1 MLTPELSKELFPDN
15 TIIEAYRGSIA
26 HGMYIPNTDPNSI
39 DDIDLMGVYMAPKE
53 YYIGLGLE
61 RKHER
66 AIECFKD
73 KYDVVSY
80 EFRKFVNLLLK
91 SNPNVLGMLWLKSE
105 HYLNKAPA
113 GQLLIDNKKLF
124 ISKEAY
130 NSFVGYA
137 YGQLKHMESNIKLGY
152 MGSKRKELVNKY
164 GFDPKNASHCIRL
177 LRMGDEYLNSGELN
191 IHREDFEE
199 LLEIKTGKW
208 SLIQVKAEA
217 ERLFK
222 KIECSFKH
230 SKLPVKPDYIKVEK
244 LVMSVLQAHL
254 N

>member
-113 GQLLIDNKKLF
+113 GQLLIVAEQNF
-124 ISKEAY
+124 
-130 NSFVGYA
+130 
-137 YGQLKHMESNIKLGY
+137 
-152 MGSKRKELVNKY
+152 
-164 GFDPKNASHCIRL
+164 
-177 LRMGDEYLNSGELN
+177 LN
-191 IHREDFEE
+191 R
-199 LLEIKTGKW
+199 
-208 SLIQVKAEA
+208 
-217 ERLFK
+217 
-222 KIECSFKH
+222 
-230 SKLPVKPDYIKVEK
+230 
-244 LVMSVLQAHL
+244 
-254 N
+254 